1 MQRNDWELPFA
12 CHMKDLLQ
20 SIAYKFRI
28 IEDIKHNYKCQWK
41 KDVTVFSVELR
52 ISCTNILYIFGKDLG
67 VTSFFAS

>member
-28 IEDIKHNYKCQWK
+28 IEEIKYQ
-41 KDVTVFSVELR
+41 T
-52 ISCTNILYIFGKDLG
+52 
-67 VTSFFAS
+67 